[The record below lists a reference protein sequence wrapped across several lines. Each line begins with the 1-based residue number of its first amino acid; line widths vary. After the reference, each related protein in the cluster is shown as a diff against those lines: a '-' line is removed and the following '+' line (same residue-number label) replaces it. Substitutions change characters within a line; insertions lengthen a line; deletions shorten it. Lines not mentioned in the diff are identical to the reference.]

1 MQARIPDTLCV
12 IHNIIWK
19 LDSSEGNLLANNV
32 SSGFGGIDEDIGGN
46 NDGSDSRRDKIAEDM
61 WKDYQRVLS
70 ERGML
75 DEIDGDSEQELFDSD
90 EWDGEEE
97 DY

>member
-1 MQARIPDTLCV
+1 
-12 IHNIIWK
+12 
-19 LDSSEGNLLANNV
+19 
-32 SSGFGGIDEDIGGN
+32 
-46 NDGSDSRRDKIAEDM
+46 M

-75 DEIDGDSEQELFDSD
+75 DEIDGDSEQELFGSD

>member
-1 MQARIPDTLCV
+1 M
-12 IHNIIWK
+12 NILEAIMMGQIK
-19 LDSSEGNLLANNV
+19 
-32 SSGFGGIDEDIGGN
+32 
-46 NDGSDSRRDKIAEDM
+46 RDKIAGDM

-75 DEIDGDSEQELFDSD
+75 DEIDEDSEQELSEYD
-90 EWDGEEE
+90 ELDGEEE

>member
-1 MQARIPDTLCV
+1 
-12 IHNIIWK
+12 
-19 LDSSEGNLLANNV
+19 
-32 SSGFGGIDEDIGGN
+32 
-46 NDGSDSRRDKIAEDM
+46 M

-90 EWDGEEE
+90 EWDEEE
-97 DY
+97 DYQNYVQILSKFHHTFELNPNIISILHTTDSIEGTKDGRHT

>member
-1 MQARIPDTLCV
+1 
-12 IHNIIWK
+12 
-19 LDSSEGNLLANNV
+19 
-32 SSGFGGIDEDIGGN
+32 
-46 NDGSDSRRDKIAEDM
+46 M

-75 DEIDGDSEQELFDSD
+75 DEIGGDSEQELFDSD

>member
-1 MQARIPDTLCV
+1 MMGQI
-12 IHNIIWK
+12 K
-19 LDSSEGNLLANNV
+19 
-32 SSGFGGIDEDIGGN
+32 
-46 NDGSDSRRDKIAEDM
+46 RDKIAGDM

-75 DEIDGDSEQELFDSD
+75 DEIDEDSEQELSEYD

>member
-1 MQARIPDTLCV
+1 MFPLGLEELM
-12 IHNIIWK
+12 NILEAIMMGQIK
-19 LDSSEGNLLANNV
+19 
-32 SSGFGGIDEDIGGN
+32 
-46 NDGSDSRRDKIAEDM
+46 RDKIAGDM

-75 DEIDGDSEQELFDSD
+75 DEIDEDSEQELSEYD

>member
-1 MQARIPDTLCV
+1 M
-12 IHNIIWK
+12 NILEAIMMGQIK
-19 LDSSEGNLLANNV
+19 
-32 SSGFGGIDEDIGGN
+32 
-46 NDGSDSRRDKIAEDM
+46 RDKIAGDM

-75 DEIDGDSEQELFDSD
+75 DEIDEDSEQELSEYD

>member
-1 MQARIPDTLCV
+1 M
-12 IHNIIWK
+12 
-19 LDSSEGNLLANNV
+19 DSSEGNLPAENV
-32 SSGFGGIDEDIGGN
+32 SFGFGGIDEDIGGN
-46 NDGSDSRRDKIAEDM
+46 NDGSDSRRDKMAEDM
-61 WKDYQRVLS
+61 WKDYQRILS

-75 DEIDGDSEQELFDSD
+75 DEIDEDLKQELSESD

>member
-1 MQARIPDTLCV
+1 MDL
-12 IHNIIWK
+12 
-19 LDSSEGNLLANNV
+19 SEGNLPAKNV
-32 SSGFGGIDEDIGGN
+32 SFGFEGIDKDIGGN

-75 DEIDGDSEQELFDSD
+75 DEIDGDSEQELFGSD